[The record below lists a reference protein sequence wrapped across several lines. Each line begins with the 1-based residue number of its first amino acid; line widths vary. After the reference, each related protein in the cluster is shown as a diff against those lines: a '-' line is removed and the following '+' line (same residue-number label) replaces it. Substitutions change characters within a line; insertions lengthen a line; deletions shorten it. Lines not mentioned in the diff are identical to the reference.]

1 MDNSDTEIWDK
12 LLAFYKH
19 PKLDTFKCNISIDL
33 TNRPAVDIGGVQR
46 QIFSTV
52 VKQFISN
59 QHIHLFSGPVE
70 CLRPHYSTAVRCSGL
85 FEVLGSIVGHIF
97 PKTELASCTS
107 ARRASTIFLL
117 ERIKH

>member
-33 TNRPAVDIGGVQR
+33 INRPAVDIGGVRLQF
-46 QIFSTV
+46 FSTV
-52 VKQFISN
+52 VKQFASN
-59 QHIHLFSGPVE
+59 QHMHLFSGPVE
-70 CLRPHYSTAVRCSGL
+70 CLRPHYSTAARCSGL
-85 FEVLGSIVGHIF
+85 FEVLGSIVGHMISQDGIGF
-97 PKTELASCTS
+97 PYFSKVCFL
-107 ARRASTIFLL
+107 LL